1 MTYLFVAAVVEL
13 VVNIFME
20 QSMILY
26 KQRND
31 SDADTP

>member
-1 MTYLFVAAVVEL
+1 MTYLFLAAVVEL

-20 QSMILY
+20 QSMIFY